1 MHEQSLRLYTLGS
14 EIFRRQI
21 HWLDLVSQM
30 SAYIRCHS
38 VPLSAGKI
46 RAGSSLVSPLRLDL
60 IP

>member
-21 HWLDLVSQM
+21 HWIDLVSQM
-30 SAYIRCHS
+30 SAYIHCHS